1 VVTRQVLPG
10 SGNIPESGDA
20 VNDRWRI
27 LGSKSK
33 HFGCMVLELHRS
45 NLAGRAISR
54 VAILARARAI
64 CAQESD
70 SSRKR
75 L

>member
-20 VNDRWRI
+20 VNERWRN

-33 HFGCMVLELHRS
+33 HFGCMVLELRRS
-45 NLAGRAISR
+45 NLAGCAIPR
-54 VAILARARAI
+54 VAVPARARAI

-70 SSRKR
+70 SVRKR